1 MALKVNAAIQ
11 EIDKPKLE
19 QVVNMTKE
27 SYNADEELNSEDDIS
42 EYNEELNCGKNMLIG
57 FYVKS
62 KRKKDKRKIH
72 FKNCVLRV
80 RDVEYLVPSA
90 KGEFQWA
97 AAARAQR

>member
-1 MALKVNAAIQ
+1 MAQKVNAAIQ
-11 EIDKPKLE
+11 DIDKPKQE
-19 QVVNMTKE
+19 QVVNMAKE
-27 SYNADEELNSEDDIS
+27 THNADEELNSEDDIS
-42 EYNEELNCGKNMLIG
+42 DYNEELNCGKNMLIG

-80 RDVEYLVPSA
+80 KDQEYLVPNA

-97 AAARAQR
+97 AASRGPR

>member
-1 MALKVNAAIQ
+1 MSAAIQ
-11 EIDKPKLE
+11 EAEKPKLE
-19 QVVNMTKE
+19 QVVNMAKE
-27 SYNADEELNSEDDIS
+27 SLNADEELNSEDDIS

-57 FYVKS
+57 FYMKS

-80 RDVEYLVPSA
+80 KDNEYLVPVA